1 MEGRRGPDS
10 PESLILGC
18 SAAARE
24 LRREIRAIAQLTLK
38 SILVTGETGVG
49 KDLVAPALLACSAHP
64 GGRLEV
70 FNCPAI
76 PADHLESELFG
87 TTRGAYPGAVDR
99 AGAAER
105 ADGGI
110 LFLDEI
116 AAMSPLHQGKLLR
129 FLESGE
135 GRRLGAVRAYRVR
148 VTLVAASNEDL
159 PAAIRERRFREDLY
173 YRLVQD
179 AVLRVA
185 PLRERLEDIPVLVK
199 LFLGE
204 LSGDRRLTTGA
215 LERLRAHRWPGNVR
229 ELRAVVRSAARLCR
243 GEMLGAEEV
252 SRALERIPPSEP
264 QGGFSGSPRQRESA
278 APGYPTSF
286 RLATH
291 RLQRR
296 MLIDALDAA
305 GGNQTLAGMLLG
317 MHLHRDGRVCNL
329 DLRARKLAHRKFR
342 YWWRRLIDASPGEE
356 PMLELENLFR

>member
-1 MEGRRGPDS
+1 MEGRSGPDS

-18 SAAARE
+18 SPAVRE
-24 LRREIRAIAQLTLK
+24 LRREIREIAQLPLR
-38 SILVTGETGVG
+38 SVLVTGETGVG

-64 GGRLEV
+64 DGRLEV

-76 PADHLESELFG
+76 PADHLESEFFG

-105 ADGGI
+105 AHGGI

-116 AAMSPLHQGKLLR
+116 AAMPPVHQGKLLR

-135 GRRLGAVRAYRVR
+135 GRRLGAVRSYRVR

-159 PAAIRERRFREDLY
+159 PSAICQRRFREDLY

-185 PLRERLEDIPVLVK
+185 PLRERLEDIPVLAEF
-199 LFLGE
+199 FLGE
-204 LSGDRRLTTGA
+204 LSGDRRLAAGA
-215 LERLRAHRWPGNVR
+215 LERLRAHHWPGNVR
-229 ELRAVVRSAARLCR
+229 ELRAVVRSAARLSR
-243 GEMLGAEEV
+243 GNTLGAEEV
-252 SRALERIPPSEP
+252 SRALERIPH
-264 QGGFSGSPRQRESA
+264 SA
-278 APGYPTSF
+278 APGFRSGPRLQPESATPGPPTSF

-296 MLIDALDAA
+296 LLIDALDAA

-317 MHLHRDGRVCNL
+317 MHAHRDGRVCNL

-342 YWWRRLIDASPGEE
+342 YWWRRLVDASPREG
-356 PMLELENLFR
+356 PLLEIENHFR